1 MTIAP
6 PVVPDPTSPPAP
18 PVPPVTPPTEPSG
31 PSPFDALPAD
41 LKADP
46 SLKGIKSVEILA
58 RNYVETKK
66 MVGRSVQLKD
76 GEAPGEDVYV
86 KLGRPADPA
95 GYKFSKPDFGGKPIE
110 LGEKFEEQAR
120 SVAFG
125 LQLNQKQ
132 FDEFVNRQ
140 ASMAESGHASFV
152 EQMGEWDKQLET
164 EWGSNVERNTA
175 IAARAV
181 AYYDPDGT
189 FRKVLN
195 QTGFGDHPALAKL
208 FYDAGKRLQED
219 GLVMGEVGGLT
230 SRDGADARIKEIRAD
245 PEHLKNTE
253 KGKLLQTELAKLYQ
267 LRDGA

>member
-6 PVVPDPTSPPAP
+6 PVVEPVAPVVPA
-18 PVPPVTPPTEPSG
+18 PPVTPPAPEPPG

-41 LKADP
+41 LKNDP
-46 SLKGIKSVEILA
+46 SLKGIKNLEILA

-86 KLGRPADPA
+86 KLGRPADPT

-110 LGEKFEEQAR
+110 LGDAFEEHVR
-120 SVAFG
+120 NVAFS

-132 FDEFVNRQ
+132 FDEYVNRQ
-140 ASMAESGHASFV
+140 STMAETGHASFV
-152 EQMGEWDKQLET
+152 KRTEEWDKQLET
-164 EWGSNVERNTA
+164 EWGSNTDRNTA

-181 AYYDPDGT
+181 AYYDSDGS

-195 QTGFGDHPALAKL
+195 ATGFGDHPALAKL

-230 SRDGADARIKEIRAD
+230 SRDGANSRIQEIRAD

-253 KGKLLQTELAKLYQ
+253 KGNLLQGELAKLYQ